1 MSGKENNMAEVAEYL
16 KKAVAVGASDILML
30 SGMPVSMRICGEIIA
45 EDEPNVMPEAAE
57 ALVEDLYKLA
67 NREMDHFRS
76 VGDDDF
82 PLSVSG
88 LSRFRVSTY
97 RQRGSA
103 AAVVR
108 VVRFDIPDYQTLR
121 IPDEVMR
128 IADKKHG
135 LVLVT
140 GPTGCGKSTTLACVV
155 DAINRTRR
163 SHIITIED
171 PIEFLHRNKMSAISQ
186 REVGAD
192 TEDYVSAMRASL
204 RQTPD
209 VIQLG
214 EMRDYETINAAV
226 TAAET
231 GLLVLSTLHTLG
243 AANTVDR
250 IIDVFPSKSQNQIRL
265 QLSMTLQTVVSQQLL
280 PDTSGG
286 LTAAFEIMH
295 LNSAIRNMIRESKTH
310 QIDSV
315 IQTCASEGMISM
327 DTSILDLFKAGRITA
342 ETALKF
348 AMNPDQLEKKL
359 R

>member
-1 MSGKENNMAEVAEYL
+1 MADVIQYL
-16 KKAVAVGASDILML
+16 QKAVAIGASDILML
-30 SGMPVSMRICGEIIA
+30 SGMPVSMRVSGEIIA
-45 EDEPNVMPEAAE
+45 EDEPRVMPDAAE
-57 ALVEDLYKLA
+57 TLVEGLYALA
-67 NREMDHFRS
+67 GRGMDHYREF
-76 VGDDDF
+76 GDDDF

-108 VVRFDIPDYQTLR
+108 VVHFDIPDYQALH

-140 GPTGCGKSTTLACVV
+140 GPTGCGKSTTLACVI
-155 DAINRTRR
+155 DSINRTRR
-163 SHIITIED
+163 AHIITIED
-171 PIEFLHRNKMSAISQ
+171 PIEFLHRNQLSAISQ

-204 RQTPD
+204 RQSPD

-280 PDTSGG
+280 PDTNGG

-315 IQTCASEGMISM
+315 IQTYANEGMISM
-327 DTSILDLFKAGRITA
+327 DASILNLYKAGRITA
-342 ETALKF
+342 DTAVKF
-348 AMNPDQLEKKL
+348 AMNPELMEKKVVH
-359 R
+359 

>member
-1 MSGKENNMAEVAEYL
+1 MADVVQYL
-16 KKAVAVGASDILML
+16 QKAVAVGASDILVI
-30 SGMPVSMRICGEIIA
+30 SGMPVSMRINGEIIA
-45 EDEPNVMPEAAE
+45 EDEGNIMPDAAE
-57 ALVEDLYKLA
+57 ELVKALYALA
-67 NREMDHFRS
+67 GREMDRFDRL
-76 VGDDDF
+76 GDDDF

-103 AAVVR
+103 AAVIR
-108 VVRFDIPDYQTLR
+108 VVRFDIPDYQALH
-121 IPDEVMR
+121 IPEEVMHV
-128 IADKKHG
+128 ADKKHG

-155 DAINRTRR
+155 DAINRTRHA
-163 SHIITIED
+163 HIITIED
-171 PIEFLHRNKMSAISQ
+171 PIEFLHRNKKSAISQ

-265 QLSMTLQTVVSQQLL
+265 QLSMTLQTVISQQLL
-280 PDTSGG
+280 PDTAGG
-286 LTAAFEIMH
+286 QIAAFEIMH

-315 IQTCASEGMISM
+315 IQTYASEGMIAM
-327 DTSILDLFKAGRITA
+327 DTSIINLYRSGKITA
-342 ETALKF
+342 ETAVKY
-348 AMNPDQLEKKL
+348 AMNPEQMEKKL
-359 R
+359 K

>member
-1 MSGKENNMAEVAEYL
+1 MADVIQYL
-16 KKAVAVGASDILML
+16 QKAVAIGASDILML
-30 SGMPVSMRICGEIIA
+30 SGMPVSMRVSGEIIA
-45 EDEPNVMPEAAE
+45 EDEPRVMPDAAE
-57 ALVEDLYKLA
+57 TLVEGLYALA
-67 NREMDHFRS
+67 GRGMDHYREF
-76 VGDDDF
+76 GDDDF

-108 VVRFDIPDYQTLR
+108 VVHFDIPDYQALH

-140 GPTGCGKSTTLACVV
+140 GPTGCGKSTTLACVI

-163 SHIITIED
+163 AHIITIED
-171 PIEFLHRNKMSAISQ
+171 PIEFLHRNQLSAISQ

-204 RQTPD
+204 RQSPD

-280 PDTSGG
+280 PDTNGG

-315 IQTCASEGMISM
+315 IQTYANEGMISM
-327 DTSILDLFKAGRITA
+327 DASILNLYKAGRITA
-342 ETALKF
+342 DTAVKF
-348 AMNPDQLEKKL
+348 AMNPELMEKKVVH
-359 R
+359 

>member
-1 MSGKENNMAEVAEYL
+1 MADVIQYL
-16 KKAVAVGASDILML
+16 QKAVAIGASDILML
-30 SGMPVSMRICGEIIA
+30 AGMPVSMRVSGEIIA
-45 EDEPNVMPEAAE
+45 EDEPRVMPDAAE
-57 ALVEDLYKLA
+57 TLVEGLYALA
-67 NREMDHFRS
+67 GRGMDHYREF
-76 VGDDDF
+76 GDDDF

-108 VVRFDIPDYQTLR
+108 VVHFDIPDYQALH

-140 GPTGCGKSTTLACVV
+140 GPTGCGKSTTLACVI
-155 DAINRTRR
+155 DSINRTRR
-163 SHIITIED
+163 AHIITIED
-171 PIEFLHRNKMSAISQ
+171 PIEFLHRNQLSAISQ

-204 RQTPD
+204 RQSPD

-280 PDTSGG
+280 PDTNGG

-315 IQTCASEGMISM
+315 IQTYANEGMISM
-327 DTSILDLFKAGRITA
+327 DASILNLYKAGRITA
-342 ETALKF
+342 DTAVKF
-348 AMNPDQLEKKL
+348 AMNPELMEKKVVH
-359 R
+359 

>member
-1 MSGKENNMAEVAEYL
+1 MADVIQYL
-16 KKAVAVGASDILML
+16 QKAVAIGASDILML
-30 SGMPVSMRICGEIIA
+30 SGMPVSMRVSGEIIA
-45 EDEPNVMPEAAE
+45 EDEPRVMPDAAE
-57 ALVEDLYKLA
+57 TLVEGLYALA
-67 NREMDHFRS
+67 GRGMDHYREF
-76 VGDDDF
+76 GDDDF

-108 VVRFDIPDYQTLR
+108 VVHFDIPDYQALH

-140 GPTGCGKSTTLACVV
+140 GPTGCGKSTTLACVI

-163 SHIITIED
+163 AHIITIED
-171 PIEFLHRNKMSAISQ
+171 PIEFLHRNQLSAISQ

-204 RQTPD
+204 RQSPD

-280 PDTSGG
+280 PDTNGG

-315 IQTCASEGMISM
+315 IQTYANEGMISM
-327 DTSILDLFKAGRITA
+327 DASILNLYKAGRITA
-342 ETALKF
+342 DAAVKF
-348 AMNPDQLEKKL
+348 AMNPELMEKKVTH
-359 R
+359 

>member
-1 MSGKENNMAEVAEYL
+1 MADVIQFL
-16 KKAVAVGASDILML
+16 KQAVSNGASDILMI
-30 SGMPVSMRICGEIIA
+30 SGMPVSMRVKGEIVA
-45 EDEPNVMPEAAE
+45 AGEERLMPDSAE
-57 ALVEDLYKLA
+57 ALVGSLYRLA
-67 NREMDHFRS
+67 NRSMDKYYTA
-76 VGDDDF
+76 GDDDF

-108 VVRFDIPDYQTLR
+108 VVRFNIPDSAALN

-140 GPTGCGKSTTLACVV
+140 GPTGCGKSTTLACII
-155 DAINRTRR
+155 DAINTNRR
-163 SHIITIED
+163 YHIITIED
-171 PIEFLHRNKMSAISQ
+171 PIEFLHRSKKSAVSQ
-186 REVGAD
+186 REIGAD
-192 TEDYVSAMRASL
+192 TVDYVSAMRASL

-226 TAAET
+226 MAAET

-250 IIDVFPSKSQNQIRL
+250 IIDVFPAKSQNQIRL
-265 QLSMTLQTVVSQQLL
+265 QLSMTLQTVISQQLL
-280 PDTSGG
+280 PDTDGG

-310 QIDSV
+310 QIDAV
-315 IQTCASEGMISM
+315 IQTYASEGMVSM
-327 DTSILDLFKAGRITA
+327 DTSILNLYKSGRITA
-342 ETALKF
+342 DTAVKF
-348 AMNPDQLEKKL
+348 AMNAEQMGKRIK
-359 R
+359 

>member
-1 MSGKENNMAEVAEYL
+1 MSGRESQMADVIQYL
-16 KKAVAVGASDILML
+16 KQAVSIGASDILMI
-30 SGMPVSMRICGEIIA
+30 SGMPVSMRVSGEIVA
-45 EDEPNVMPEAAE
+45 EGEEHLMPDSAQ
-57 ALVEDLYKLA
+57 ALVEALYALA
-67 NREMDHFRS
+67 NRPMDKFNAA
-76 VGDDDF
+76 GDDDF
-82 PLSVSG
+82 PLSISG

-108 VVRFDIPDYQTLR
+108 VVRFDIPDYKALR
-121 IPDEVMR
+121 IPGEVMR
-128 IADKKHG
+128 IANKKHG

-140 GPTGCGKSTTLACVV
+140 GPTGCGKSTTLACIV
-155 DAINRTRR
+155 DAINTNRR
-163 SHIITIED
+163 AHIITIED
-171 PIEFLHRNKMSAISQ
+171 PIEFLHRNKQSAISQ
-186 REVGAD
+186 REIGSD
-192 TEDYVSAMRASL
+192 TADYVSAMRASL

-209 VIQLG
+209 IIQLG

-226 TAAET
+226 MAAET

-250 IIDVFPSKSQNQIRL
+250 IIDVFPARSQNQIRL

-280 PDTSGG
+280 PDTEGG

-315 IQTCASEGMISM
+315 IQTYASEGMISM
-327 DTSILDLFKAGRITA
+327 DTSILNLYKAGRITA
-342 ETALKF
+342 DTAVKF
-348 AMNPDQLEKKL
+348 AMNAEQMKKKVN
-359 R
+359 

>member
-1 MSGKENNMAEVAEYL
+1 MADVIQYL
-16 KKAVAVGASDILML
+16 QKAVAIGASDILML
-30 SGMPVSMRICGEIIA
+30 SGMPVSMRVSGEIIA
-45 EDEPNVMPEAAE
+45 EDEPRVMPDAAE
-57 ALVEDLYKLA
+57 TLVEGLYALA
-67 NREMDHFRS
+67 GRGMDHYREF
-76 VGDDDF
+76 GDDDF

-108 VVRFDIPDYQTLR
+108 VVHFDIPDYQALH

-140 GPTGCGKSTTLACVV
+140 GPTGCGKSTTLACVI

-163 SHIITIED
+163 AHIITIED
-171 PIEFLHRNKMSAISQ
+171 PIEFLHRNQRSAISQ

-204 RQTPD
+204 RQSPD

-280 PDTSGG
+280 PDTNGG

-315 IQTCASEGMISM
+315 IQTYANEGMISM
-327 DTSILDLFKAGRITA
+327 DASILNLYKAGRITA
-342 ETALKF
+342 DTAVKF
-348 AMNPDQLEKKL
+348 AMNPELMEKKVVH
-359 R
+359 

>member
-1 MSGKENNMAEVAEYL
+1 MAVVVSYL
-16 KKAVAVGASDILML
+16 QKAVAVGASDILVIF
-30 SGMPVSMRICGEIIA
+30 GMPVSMRVNVEIIA
-45 EDEPNVMPEAAE
+45 ENEGNIMPDAAE
-57 ALVEDLYKLA
+57 ELVKALYTLA
-67 NREMDHFRS
+67 SREMDHFDRY
-76 VGDDDF
+76 GDDDF

-103 AAVVR
+103 AAVIR
-108 VVRFDIPDYQTLR
+108 VVRFDIPDYQALR
-121 IPDEVMR
+121 IPEEVMR
-128 IADKKHG
+128 VAGKKHG

-140 GPTGCGKSTTLACVV
+140 GPTGCGKSTTLACIV
-155 DAINRTRR
+155 DAINRSRHA
-163 SHIITIED
+163 HIITIED

-204 RQTPD
+204 RQSPD

-280 PDTSGG
+280 PDTNGG

-315 IQTCASEGMISM
+315 IQTYANEGMISM
-327 DTSILDLFKAGRITA
+327 DASILNLYKAGRITA
-342 ETALKF
+342 DTAVKF
-348 AMNPDQLEKKL
+348 AMNPELMEKKVVH
-359 R
+359 

>member
-1 MSGKENNMAEVAEYL
+1 MADVVSYL
-16 KKAVAVGASDILML
+16 QKAVAVGASDILVI
-30 SGMPVSMRICGEIIA
+30 SGMPVSMRVNGEIIA
-45 EDEPNVMPEAAE
+45 ENEGNIMPDAAE
-57 ALVEDLYKLA
+57 ELVKALYTLA
-67 NREMDHFRS
+67 SREMDHFDRY
-76 VGDDDF
+76 GDDDF

-103 AAVVR
+103 AAVIR
-108 VVRFDIPDYQTLR
+108 VVRFDIPDYQALH
-121 IPDEVMR
+121 IPEEVMR
-128 IADKKHG
+128 VAGKKHG

-140 GPTGCGKSTTLACVV
+140 GPTGCGKSTTLACIV
-155 DAINRTRR
+155 DAINRTRHA
-163 SHIITIED
+163 HIITIED

-265 QLSMTLQTVVSQQLL
+265 QLSMTLQTVISQQLL

-286 LTAAFEIMH
+286 QIAAFEIMH

-315 IQTCASEGMISM
+315 IQTYASEGMISM
-327 DTSILDLFKAGRITA
+327 DTSILNLYKAGKITA
-342 ETALKF
+342 ETAVKY
-348 AMNPDQLEKKL
+348 AMNPEQMEKKL
-359 R
+359 K

>member
-1 MSGKENNMAEVAEYL
+1 MADVVQYL
-16 KKAVAVGASDILML
+16 QKAVAVGASDILVI
-30 SGMPVSMRICGEIIA
+30 SGMPVSMRINGEIIA
-45 EDEPNVMPEAAE
+45 EDEGNIMPDAAE
-57 ALVEDLYKLA
+57 ELVKALYALA
-67 NREMDHFRS
+67 GREMDRFDRL
-76 VGDDDF
+76 GDDDF

-103 AAVVR
+103 AAVIR
-108 VVRFDIPDYQTLR
+108 VVRFDIPDYHALH
-121 IPDEVMR
+121 IPEEVMHV
-128 IADKKHG
+128 ADKKHG

-155 DAINRTRR
+155 DAINRTRHA
-163 SHIITIED
+163 HIITIED
-171 PIEFLHRNKMSAISQ
+171 PIEFLHRNKKSAISQ

-265 QLSMTLQTVVSQQLL
+265 QLSMTLQTVISQQLL
-280 PDTSGG
+280 PDTAGG
-286 LTAAFEIMH
+286 QIAAFEIMH

-315 IQTCASEGMISM
+315 IQTYASEGMIAM
-327 DTSILDLFKAGRITA
+327 DTSIINLYRSGKITA
-342 ETALKF
+342 ETAVKY
-348 AMNPDQLEKKL
+348 AMNPEQMEKKL
-359 R
+359 K

>member
-1 MSGKENNMAEVAEYL
+1 MADVVEYL
-16 KKAVAVGASDILML
+16 QKAVAIGASDILVI
-30 SGMPVSMRICGEIIA
+30 SGMPVSMRVNGEIVA
-45 EDEPNVMPEAAE
+45 ENESNIMPDAAE
-57 ALVEDLYKLA
+57 ALVKALYTLA
-67 NREMDHFRS
+67 GREMDHFE
-76 VGDDDF
+76 VCGDDDF

-108 VVRFDIPDYQTLR
+108 VVRFDIPDYHALH
-121 IPDEVMR
+121 IPEEVMR
-128 IADKKHG
+128 VAGKKHG

-155 DAINRTRR
+155 DAINRGRR
-163 SHIITIED
+163 AHIITIED
-171 PIEFLHRNKMSAISQ
+171 PIEFLHRNKKSAISQ

-192 TEDYVSAMRASL
+192 TADYVSAMRASL

-265 QLSMTLQTVVSQQLL
+265 QLSMTLQTVISQQLL

-286 LTAAFEIMH
+286 PIVAFEIMH
-295 LNSAIRNMIRESKTH
+295 LNGAIRNMIRESKTH

-315 IQTCASEGMISM
+315 IQTYAAEGMISM
-327 DTSILDLFKAGRITA
+327 DTSIINLYKAGKVSADTA
-342 ETALKF
+342 IKY
-348 AMNPDQLEKKL
+348 AMNPEQMEKKL
-359 R
+359 KC

>member
-1 MSGKENNMAEVAEYL
+1 MADVIQYL
-16 KKAVAVGASDILML
+16 QKAVAIGASDILML
-30 SGMPVSMRICGEIIA
+30 AGMPVSMRVSGEIIA
-45 EDEPNVMPEAAE
+45 EDEPRVMPDAAE
-57 ALVEDLYKLA
+57 TLVEGLYALA
-67 NREMDHFRS
+67 GRGMDHYREF
-76 VGDDDF
+76 GDDDF

-108 VVRFDIPDYQTLR
+108 VVHFDIPDYQALH

-140 GPTGCGKSTTLACVV
+140 GPTGCGKSTTLACVI

-163 SHIITIED
+163 AHIITIED
-171 PIEFLHRNKMSAISQ
+171 PIEFLHRNQLSAISQ

-204 RQTPD
+204 RQSPD

-280 PDTSGG
+280 PDTNGG

-315 IQTCASEGMISM
+315 IQTYANEGMISM
-327 DTSILDLFKAGRITA
+327 DASILNLYKAGRITA
-342 ETALKF
+342 DTAVKF
-348 AMNPDQLEKKL
+348 AMNPELMEKKVVH
-359 R
+359 